1 MRVLS
6 LSLYSVLQDIG
17 HMQQTFLL
25 LYSWE
30 LERIDMGKTVR
41 VIFEIFEKYKVE
53 KSQCR

>member
-1 MRVLS
+1 
-6 LSLYSVLQDIG
+6 
-17 HMQQTFLL
+17 MQQTFLL